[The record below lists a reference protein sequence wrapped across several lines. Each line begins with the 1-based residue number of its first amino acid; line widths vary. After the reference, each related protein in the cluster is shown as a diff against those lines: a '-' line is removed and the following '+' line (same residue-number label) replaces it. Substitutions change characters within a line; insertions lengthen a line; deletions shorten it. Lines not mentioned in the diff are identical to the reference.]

1 MRDNSQQN
9 LMNKR
14 KQNKD
19 TGEPKYFRKKSLAL
33 DATYNDLP
41 LKKGTKNKTF
51 IDDMSLNQIVVG
63 VNAHRFTIGELEY
76 LVEVMAMRISVYMSN
91 KFVCY

>member
-1 MRDNSQQN
+1 MRDNQQN

-14 KQNKD
+14 KQKNSA
-19 TGEPKYFRKKSLAL
+19 GEPHYFRNKSLAM
-33 DATYNDLP
+33 DITYNDLP
-41 LKKGTKNKTF
+41 LKKGTRNKSL
-51 IDDMSLNQIVVG
+51 IDEMSLKQIIQG
-63 VNAHRFTIGELEY
+63 VNTHKFTVKELEY

>member
-14 KQNKD
+14 KQNKG

-33 DATYNDLP
+33 DSTYNDLP
-41 LKKGTKNKTF
+41 LKKGTKNKAY
-51 IDDMSLNQIVVG
+51 N
-63 VNAHRFTIGELEY
+63 
-76 LVEVMAMRISVYMSN
+76 
-91 KFVCY
+91 